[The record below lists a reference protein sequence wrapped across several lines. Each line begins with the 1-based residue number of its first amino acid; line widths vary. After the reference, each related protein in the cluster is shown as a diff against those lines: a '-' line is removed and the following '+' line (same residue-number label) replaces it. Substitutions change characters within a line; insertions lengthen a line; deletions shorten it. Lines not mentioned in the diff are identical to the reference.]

1 MASPRA
7 AAQHIHRRL
16 YGLPLVEVVHR
27 ITYRLDISQAELA
40 RTLGLSPPMLC
51 QLTSGQRVRIGDPTA
66 LARLVVL
73 DRESVDIAS
82 RDRASVHALLDRVR
96 TVSWRRFEPCPHA
109 PPRPP
114 YPRTVDALQHHP
126 RGR

>member
-7 AAQHIHRRL
+7 AAQHIQRRL

-73 DRESVDIAS
+73 DRESVDIAY
-82 RDRASVHALLDRVR
+82 RDRAS
-96 TVSWRRFEPCPHA
+96 EPCPHA